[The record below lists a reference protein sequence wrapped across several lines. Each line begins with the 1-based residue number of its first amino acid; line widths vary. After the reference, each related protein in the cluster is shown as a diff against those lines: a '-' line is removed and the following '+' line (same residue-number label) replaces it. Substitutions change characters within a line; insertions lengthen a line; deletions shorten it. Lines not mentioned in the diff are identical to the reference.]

1 MEDNYE
7 EDGYEIKRGGTRRGR
22 QPDGEQHSQEGF
34 APRLGGR
41 PQRMDQKQLQL
52 AKQLYF
58 RERMS
63 LREVAD
69 ALHVSHM
76 TVWRV
81 LARVP
86 AAEIVGAEWMKAG
99 ASM

>member
-1 MEDNYE
+1 MQDNYE
-7 EDGYEIKRGGTRRGR
+7 NQEYEVKRGG
-22 QPDGEQHSQEGF
+22 
-34 APRLGGR
+34 R
-41 PQRMDQKQLQL
+41 PARMDQKQLQL
-52 AKQLYF
+52 AMQLYF

-63 LREVAD
+63 LRDVAD

-76 TVWRV
+76 TIWRV

-86 AAEIVGAEWMKAG
+86 AEEIVGAEWMKAG

>member
-1 MEDNYE
+1 MQDNYE
-7 EDGYEIKRGGTRRGR
+7 EGFEVKRGG
-22 QPDGEQHSQEGF
+22 
-34 APRLGGR
+34 R
-41 PQRMDQKQLQL
+41 PARMDQKQLRL
-52 AKQLYF
+52 AMQLYF

-63 LREVAD
+63 LRDVAD

-76 TVWRV
+76 TIWRV

-86 AAEIVGAEWMKAG
+86 AEEIVGAEWMKAG

>member
-7 EDGYEIKRGGTRRGR
+7 EEGYEIRK
-22 QPDGEQHSQEGF
+22 
-34 APRLGGR
+34 GGR
-41 PQRMDQKQLQL
+41 PSRMDGKQLQL

-86 AAEIVGAEWMKAG
+86 AEEIVGAEWMKAG